1 PRPRSR
7 ASPRYVYPT
16 LSDRATIGLLLA
28 FVTKR
33 EEIARFAKVI
43 GKKAEEDAVIWIG
56 LRFGFGAPSS

>member
-1 PRPRSR
+1 MEARKVDLAVGGRPLWR
-7 ASPRYVYPT
+7 
-16 LSDRATIGLLLA
+16 LLA